1 MTAAL
6 QLADIA
12 VRFGG
17 VQAVDGVSLVIEA
30 GQFVGLIG
38 PNGAGKTTL
47 IRIVAGA
54 VRPDRGRV
62 LLSDAD
68 ITDTPTASR
77 IRKGMALTHQMVR
90 PFREMTALDNVALAA
105 GYLRTRSP
113 LHAILHVSQRR
124 ERERAADILV
134 RVGLDGV
141 GRKLAGSLPLGQM
154 KRLEVARALAV
165 NPKIILFD
173 EPLAG
178 LNQAEAS
185 KQMETIAAVHSQ
197 GITVVLVEHNL
208 EEVMR
213 NCRRLIVLNEGRVI
227 ADGAPQE
234 VMGDRA
240 VQQAYVGGGREGHA
254 RH

>member
-1 MTAAL
+1 
-6 QLADIA
+6 
-12 VRFGG
+12 
-17 VQAVDGVSLVIEA
+17 
-30 GQFVGLIG
+30 
-38 PNGAGKTTL
+38 
-47 IRIVAGA
+47 
-54 VRPDRGRV
+54 V
-62 LLSDAD
+62 LLGGAD

-105 GYLRTRSP
+105 GYLRTSSP
-113 LHAILHVSQRR
+113 LRAILHVTQRR

-134 RVGLDGV
+134 RVGLGGV
-141 GRKLAGSLPLGQM
+141 GGKLAGSLPLGQM

-165 NPKIILFD
+165 DPKIILFD

-185 KQMETIAAVHSQ
+185 TQMETIAAVHAQ

-208 EEVMR
+208 EEVTR
-213 NCRRLIVLNEGRVI
+213 SCRRLVVLNEGRVI
-227 ADGAPQE
+227 ADGWPQD
-234 VMGDRA
+234 VMADRA
-240 VQQAYVGGGREGHA
+240 VQQAYVGEGREAHA